1 MREVFGLGY
10 AEAGRVLGLPRQAV
24 YTTDLRTREK
34 VRRIVQEAHELRD
47 LTEIDVR
54 PTAAHLG
61 DRSMWRLTRGR
72 RIAQ

>member
-1 MREVFGLGY
+1 MFGLGY
-10 AEAGRVLGLPRQAV
+10 AEAGKVLELPRQAV
-24 YTTDLRTREK
+24 YTIDLRVREK
-34 VRRIVQEAHELRD
+34 VRRVVRDARELRD

-61 DRSMWRLTRGR
+61 DPSMWRLTRGR